1 MIKMD
6 RKLALFMVI
15 TLGIVLVLPELY
27 SKGCFLGGVLL
38 SLPFVVTSVSLSAAS
53 RKLETIPA
61 LIAIVFVDIP
71 IILTGLLLEPVVFWA
86 GIFCGSLVLIRISEL
101 NSQSNKIAWQIIA
114 Q

>member
-1 MIKMD
+1 MD
-6 RKLALFMVI
+6 RKLVLFI
-15 TLGIVLVLPELY
+15 AIILGIVFVLPEWY

-61 LIAIVFVDIP
+61 LIAILFMDIP
-71 IILTGLLLEPVVFWA
+71 IILAGLFLEPIVFWA
-86 GIFCGSLVLIRISEL
+86 GIFCGRLVLTRLSQL